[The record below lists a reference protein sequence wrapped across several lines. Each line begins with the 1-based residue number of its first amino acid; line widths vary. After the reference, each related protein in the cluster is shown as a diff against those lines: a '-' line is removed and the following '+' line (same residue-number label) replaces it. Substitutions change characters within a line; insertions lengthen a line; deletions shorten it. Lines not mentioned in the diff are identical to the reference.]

1 MSPVRSAADWLS
13 VRDPG
18 WGQAQMAWRTLVG
31 LVAGMAT
38 GYFVAPAL
46 GLPTLLGLT
55 FGGLL
60 GLLPGLLVADA
71 PAGELASSLAWYLPS
86 FALGELLGIW
96 LAPHQGRAV
105 VNTVA
110 LVFDGRLG
118 GDGVDSRYAEYL
130 HRGVFDVEDALMSLA
145 DVVLALSVEQ
155 APEAQAVAAAQMRAL
170 AAGRPVDGASLRATA
185 DLARTLNAL
194 HDLDRCL
201 ISIGAGEPSLAR
213 EPGYPSLVAGCLVSG
228 GRGSVLAH
236 DEVAV
241 AEGGGADDD
250 DRQCGR
256 LAR

>member
-1 MSPVRSAADWLS
+1 

-96 LAPHQGRAV
+96 LAPHQ
-105 VNTVA
+105 
-110 LVFDGRLG
+110 
-118 GDGVDSRYAEYL
+118 
-130 HRGVFDVEDALMSLA
+130 
-145 DVVLALSVEQ
+145 
-155 APEAQAVAAAQMRAL
+155 
-170 AAGRPVDGASLRATA
+170 AAGLSSTPSRWSSTADSAATA
-185 DLARTLNAL
+185 WTAGTPSTCTAVYSTSRT
-194 HDLDRCL
+194 R
-201 ISIGAGEPSLAR
+201 
-213 EPGYPSLVAGCLVSG
+213 
-228 GRGSVLAH
+228 
-236 DEVAV
+236 
-241 AEGGGADDD
+241 
-250 DRQCGR
+250 
-256 LAR
+256 